1 MPSYVVTGASKGLG
15 FAFIKQLASDPAN
28 TVVGI
33 VRDMVATE
41 EKLKKHG
48 IHNVKIY
55 AADITDLPALEAAA
69 TEIQRTVGGIDYL
82 IANAAF
88 VSGVTSLR
96 NLSDFAGRPE
106 VLRKDMI
113 DSFSTNVVGFIN
125 TVNAFIAG
133 VRTGQVKKVIAITSG
148 MGEIGFKAGVNMA
161 IAKYSAIYRQEGILV
176 FGICP
181 GSIDTDAQNASNLN
195 EEDLK
200 RLQAVGAKTI
210 AYAPHFKGPVSAEE
224 AAKRVLAIVEMAR
237 FGDGKAGTT
246 ISQTGTD
253 R

>member
-1 MPSYVVTGASKGLG
+1 
-15 FAFIKQLASDPAN
+15 
-28 TVVGI
+28 
-33 VRDMVATE
+33 MVATE

-88 VSGVTSLR
+88 VSGVTS
-96 NLSDFAGRPE
+96 AGRPE

-148 MGEIGFKAGVNMA
+148 M
-161 IAKYSAIYRQEGILV
+161 
-176 FGICP
+176 
-181 GSIDTDAQNASNLN
+181 
-195 EEDLK
+195 
-200 RLQAVGAKTI
+200 
-210 AYAPHFKGPVSAEE
+210 
-224 AAKRVLAIVEMAR
+224 AKRE
-237 FGDGKAGTT
+237 
-246 ISQTGTD
+246 
-253 R
+253 